1 MRRNPRHLHA
11 DDIALF
17 RDAVRGARPIRKPNR
32 AVIDRHAAPPPVPV
46 QSLLDAHDT
55 LKESVSGP
63 IDWEQMMETGEEM
76 VFLRPGLSREIL
88 RRLRRGHW
96 VVQDHFDLHGMN
108 SEQARHLLAQFLGTC
123 SKRALRCVRIVHG
136 KGLRSPNREPVLKNK
151 VRVWLARR
159 DDVLAFCQ
167 APANQG
173 GAGALLVLLKG

>member
-1 MRRNPRHLHA
+1 MRRSPRALHA

-17 RDAVRGARPIRKPNR
+17 RDAVRGARPIKKPNR
-32 AVIDRHAAPPPVPV
+32 MATEVRATPPPVPV

-55 LKESVSGP
+55 MAESVGGP
-63 IDWEQMMETGEEM
+63 MDWEQMMETGEEL

-96 VVQDHFDLHGMN
+96 VVQEHIDLHGMN
-108 SEQARHLLAQFLGTC
+108 SEQARHLLAQFLGAC
-123 SKRALRCVRIVHG
+123 SRRALRCIRIVHG

-173 GAGALLVLLKG
+173 GGGALLVLLKG

>member
-1 MRRNPRHLHA
+1 MRRSPRHLHA

-17 RDAVRGARPIRKPNR
+17 RDAVRGARPIKKPNR
-32 AVIDRHAAPPPVPV
+32 AVTEGRAAPPPVPV

-55 LKESVSGP
+55 LAESVSGP
-63 IDWEQMMETGEEM
+63 IDWEQMMETGEEL

-96 VVQDHFDLHGMN
+96 VVQEHLDLHGMN
-108 SEQARHLLAQFLGTC
+108 SEQARHLLAQFVSAC
-123 SKRALRCVRIVHG
+123 SKRALRCIRIVHG

-151 VRVWLARR
+151 VRLWLARR

-173 GAGALLVLLKG
+173 GGGALLVLLKG